1 MDPFAVLPD
10 LSPFQQALLT
20 ACGWVLAAVV
30 ADWFV
35 RRVLRRVVGRTRTLL
50 DDDVLE
56 LLRGP
61 IAVSVLL
68 GGVQPTLTRLLP
80 DASWVHNTE
89 SVLLSIAILV
99 WTLGLYRI
107 SWVVLQHGVD
117 NEGRFDLVNT
127 RTQPL
132 FDLTL
137 KAFILG
143 ASAYWLMVAW
153 DIDPTGWLASAGILG
168 IAVGFAAQE
177 SLGNLFAG
185 IFIVT
190 DAPYKLDDYLVLPDG
205 TRGRVTDIGLRSTRM
220 LTNDGVEVTLPNREM
235 AAVRITNESGG
246 PSERSRVRVVVEVA
260 YGTDLEAA
268 RAVMLGAAAEVDHI
282 LPAASDAPP
291 ICRFRAFQGSGIEA
305 EVVGW
310 VPLPEQREWALDA
323 LLVAVYDALNAA
335 DIEIPYSTH
344 VVQLQT
350 PLASPGGGAANDG

>member
-1 MDPFAVLPD
+1 MELAAWLPD
-10 LSPFQQALLT
+10 LTPFQQGLLT
-20 ACGWVLAAVV
+20 AATWVVLAGLVDLFVRKVALRV
-30 ADWFV
+30 AD
-35 RRVLRRVVGRTRTLL
+35 RTATML
-50 DDDVLE
+50 DDQVVE
-56 LLRGP
+56 RLRAP

-68 GGVQPTLTRLLP
+68 TGVNPTLRVLLP
-80 DASWVHNTE
+80 DAAWVHHTE
-89 SVLLSIAILV
+89 SVLLSFAIVV

-107 SWVVLQHGVD
+107 AGHVIDHGATS
-117 NEGRFDLVNT
+117 EGRFDLVNS

-137 KAFILG
+137 KAVILA
-143 ASAYWLMVAW
+143 ASAYLLMLAW

-177 SLGNLFAG
+177 TLGNLFAG

-190 DAPYKLDDYLVLPDG
+190 DAPYKIDDYLVLGDG
-205 TRGRVTDIGLRSTRM
+205 TRGRVTDIGLRSTRL

-235 AAVRITNESGG
+235 ASARITNESGG
-246 PSERSRVRVVVEVA
+246 PSELSRVRVVVEVA
-260 YGTDLEAA
+260 YGTDLHAAREVMLEAA
-268 RAVMLGAAAEVDHI
+268 AAVPHFQAAGAQH
-282 LPAASDAPP
+282 PP
-291 ICRFRAFQGSGIEA
+291 ICRWRAFQGSGIEA

-344 VVQLQT
+344 VVQLQQ
-350 PLASPGGGAANDG
+350 PGGESEPSPGD